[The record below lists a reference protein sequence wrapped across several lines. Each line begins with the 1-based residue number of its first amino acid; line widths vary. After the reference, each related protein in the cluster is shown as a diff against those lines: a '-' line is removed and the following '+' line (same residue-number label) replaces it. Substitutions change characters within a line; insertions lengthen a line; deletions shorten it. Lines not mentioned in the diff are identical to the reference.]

1 MSQTGSLIDTL
12 KRVLRMRGITY
23 RAIATELAMSE
34 ASIKRLFSNRRISL
48 DRLEKICDLASI
60 SLTDLVKQMDLE
72 MRSVDELS
80 EEQERK
86 ITTDPALLL
95 VTFLVVSGWQ
105 FDEILRHYTFTHQQL
120 IQHLAALDRIRLIE
134 LLPNNRFYLLIS
146 PHFGWRKNGP
156 IQNFFTENLQRDFL
170 NSRFTGENEALLFL
184 TAMLTNGS
192 RSILK
197 KRLEDLAREFNELN
211 LKDQK
216 LPLEQRQLTSLIL
229 AARPWR
235 VPIFE
240 KYVQPTPGSS
250 SMRK

>member
-12 KRVLRMRGITY
+12 KRALRMRGITY
-23 RAIATELAMSE
+23 RNIAVELGMSE
-34 ASIKRLFSNRRISL
+34 ANIKRLFSNRRISL
-48 DRLEKICDLASI
+48 DRLEKICELASI
-60 SLTDLVKQMDLE
+60 SFVDLVKQMDLE

-86 ITTDPALLL
+86 ITADPGLLL

-105 FDEILRHYTFTHQQL
+105 FDEILRNYKFTLPQL
-120 IQHLAALDRIRLIE
+120 VRHLATLDRIKLIE

-156 IQNFFTENLQRDFL
+156 IQTFFTENLQRDFL
-170 NSRFTGENEALLFL
+170 NSRFTAEDESLLFL
-184 TAMLTNGS
+184 TSMITKGS

-197 KRLEDLAREFNELN
+197 KQLEDLAREFNELN

-216 LPLEQRQLTSLIL
+216 VPLEQRQLTSLIL
-229 AARPWR
+229 ALRPWR

-240 KYVQPTPGSS
+240 KFVNFASGTSVKQ
-250 SMRK
+250 K